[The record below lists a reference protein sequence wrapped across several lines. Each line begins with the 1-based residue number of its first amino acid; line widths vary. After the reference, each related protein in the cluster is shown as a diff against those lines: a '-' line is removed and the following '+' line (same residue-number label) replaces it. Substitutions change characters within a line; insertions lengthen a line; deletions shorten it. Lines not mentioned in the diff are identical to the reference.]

1 LRDRLYEGSL
11 TNVRL
16 HKQVPMY
23 MKRLYLEDLEEIERV
38 QQTVL
43 ESLPE
48 KNTLQP
54 LSTEEF
60 LFILNGHG
68 LIAGAFVEGEL
79 VAFRALLVPEVDDEH
94 LGLDIGLTHDE
105 LGDMVY
111 QEISAV
117 IPDYRGNRLQ
127 QKLAEVVM
135 KELGNL
141 EKKFRYVACTVAPM
155 NIPSLKDKF
164 TQNMHIAALK
174 TKYDGLERY
183 ILVKDLEQPHA
194 DYGNHVTARI
204 DDLKKQKE
212 LLDEGYVG
220 IGFQMVKG
228 FHVLQFAKPLS

>member
-1 LRDRLYEGSL
+1 MKDRLYEGTL

-23 MKRLYLEDLEEIERV
+23 MKRLYLEDLAEIERV
-38 QQTVL
+38 QQLVID
-43 ESLPE
+43 SLSE

-60 LFILNGHG
+60 LFILNHNG
-68 LIAGAFVEGEL
+68 LLVGAYVESEL
-79 VAFRALLVPEVDDEH
+79 VAFRALLVPEIDAEH
-94 LGLDIGLTHDE
+94 LGRDIGLEEDD
-105 LGDMVY
+105 LGNVIY

-117 IPDYRGNRLQ
+117 VPDYRGNRLQ

-135 KELGNL
+135 KELHKL
-141 EKKFRYVACTVAPM
+141 EKKYRYVACTVAPM

-164 TQNMHIAALK
+164 TQKMYIAALK
-174 TKYDGLERY
+174 QKYDGLERY
-183 ILVKDLEQPHA
+183 ILVKDLDQPNA
-194 DYGNHVTARI
+194 AYGNSIAVSI

-212 LLDEGYVG
+212 LLNEGYVG

-228 FHVLQFAKPLS
+228 FHALQFAKPLS

>member
-1 LRDRLYEGSL
+1 MKDRLYEGTL

-23 MKRLYLEDLEEIERV
+23 MKRLYLEDLAEIERV
-38 QQTVL
+38 QQTVID
-43 ESLPE
+43 SLPE

-60 LFILNGHG
+60 LFILNHNG
-68 LIAGAFVEGEL
+68 LIVGAYVEGEL
-79 VAFRALLVPEVDDEH
+79 VAFRALLVPEIDAEH
-94 LGLDIGLTHDE
+94 LGRDIGLSEEE
-105 LGDMVY
+105 LGDMIY

-117 IPDYRGNRLQ
+117 APDYRGNRLQ

-135 KELGNL
+135 KELKKL

-164 TQNMHIAALK
+164 TQQMHIAALK
-174 TKYDGLERY
+174 KKYDGLERY
-183 ILVKDLEQPHA
+183 ILVKDLDQPNA
-194 DYGNHVTARI
+194 DYGNQITAPI
-204 DDLKKQKE
+204 DDLKKQQE
-212 LLDEGYVG
+212 LLNEGYVG

-228 FHVLQFAKPLS
+228 FHALQFAKPLS